1 MKKNL
6 VLCAFLIV
14 AALVFFGCKDPEVNL
29 LEQGPSTIGWI
40 VEKIENIEIQSI
52 DEGFS
57 YSFDATKPPAKEY
70 FLYYIEGRYDDNKNY
85 RDYIV
90 SNGTRVSIDRTAR
103 KGTVTG
109 LKAATT
115 YSVVIT
121 ATHDDIANDL
131 ISEVKHVSVG
141 YTSWIKGFDDLVITS
156 GNYGKISYSF
166 SETEPVADKYTIY
179 FRDSDSISGYE
190 LINNG
195 LYEEIEYTAGTL
207 EADFTPYTNYSF
219 IVVAEY
225 NGIDNDLKSDVIIYF
240 TEFDWDKGLDDFVI
254 FNGDNHD
261 ELLYSFTHTVPQA
274 HSYTLY
280 YLEEETHDADKI
292 INEGS
297 HIKITDMNSLSGEIS
312 ILKLKHMHS
321 FVLVAEHD
329 ILGIHKST
337 VIHSA
342 TKYTNWIKEIEN
354 FIIDK
359 STFFQFGYSFAET
372 NPAADTYTL
381 YYYEGSTDNASVI
394 INDGT
399 SVKVG
404 NTLTGTVKGLKG
416 QKDYSIVVVAK
427 HEDLNDLISSVG
439 TVKFDWE
446 GYANFNAY
454 ASDNEIIYS
463 FNDTEP
469 AADSYT
475 LYYYKGRTPDPS
487 WIMEHGISKTVE
499 PTSSGKI
506 SDELEET
513 LYSVMLVAEY
523 EGFAPLI
530 SDIKYPNLYK
540 GEINLSVT
548 AGVNANGE
556 LTYKFSHSNPQADSY
571 KLYYLQGTA
580 NDADTVINTGTG
592 ITVQPTQDGVI
603 QGKQKGGQY
612 RFVLVAESDL
622 FGEVASS
629 VASAN
634 IQWVTTAAQLNTNF
648 VHSYVAAE
656 AVMSYSFD
664 HTTPPA
670 DSYWIYY
677 LNNNTSA
684 NSASVVSNTAT
695 VKVEVTPTQT
705 GKIKLGSGNNR
716 VILVARYD
724 GLSDLVDGTAATV
737 NFAWTTTL
745 PAASFNT
752 PTVSATEFG
761 QVTYTLTATNPPAD
775 SYTMYYLKSSSSVT
789 VANIKANAATV
800 QRSVTPGTETISI
813 LDGGTY
819 YVFVE
824 AKKEGLA
831 DTQSTVRNFNTI
843 TAAETV
849 ITQINNLP
857 VVSQRSH
864 VALVTAARTAF
875 SGLLDGM
882 KPYVSNVDKLIA
894 AEQRIIEL
902 EKVVFRAA
910 IDSTKDFDGFTNGA
924 FNAATGFALS
934 ASVSNG
940 FGDVSGDQLSID
952 SVSAEYTFK
961 GLNVVNGKLTD
972 SLLNET
978 VGSVAVNK
986 TGDLYILNF
995 GSKLGQATGKLTVK
1009 NGSNT
1014 TEVSFETRDIERR
1027 LYDIAENRAKDYGAV
1042 EMFSYGNAISDM
1054 GSLGPNI
1061 RARGNTIV
1069 NYANGNG
1076 ISSYFTT
1083 FSRGDGGLS
1092 GSTDATQLREM
1103 YYDGAYL
1110 YGRSQGGATNMV
1122 DGTNVDTAQVV
1133 PASGRGWDTTN
1144 SVASGHTS
1152 KWTPFVNKFKT
1163 NPFGY
1168 IPYNV
1173 QGAFTGYYQYQY
1185 INSGST
1191 GTGDN
1196 STSGRTD
1203 SPTGILE
1210 LNSARGRLAHAVV
1223 NGTSQFQ
1230 FTFNMDGPKTD
1241 NGVNIEWAGNVTTTA
1256 YGRSYVTF
1264 VIDSDMKFVK
1274 YHAYDRYTV
1283 TTLSTSSNTYAT
1295 MYFMYHKNNID
1306 FNTHKTYRGHRTRV
1320 NDNNYCDCT
1329 DCSDHI
1335 TSGTNAVIANSAYQI
1350 NLGWTE
1356 SANETSKVVVPK
1368 P

>member
-6 VLCAFLIV
+6 VLCIFLIIV
-14 AALVFFGCKDPEVNL
+14 AFGFAGCKEPSELLPEFELDAWVV
-29 LEQGPSTIGWI
+29 GI
-40 VEKIENIEIQSI
+40 KNITLTSGGMGE
-52 DEGFS
+52 FS
-57 YSFDATKPPAKEY
+57 YKFDATVPAAETY
-70 FLYYIEGRYDDNKNY
+70 TLYYKEGVTNDPSAIITGGKSVEVNRLQRAGLIKGLN
-85 RDYIV
+85 
-90 SNGTRVSIDRTAR
+90 NGTSYSAVVVAKYSGLADSISDA
-103 KGTVTG
+103 
-109 LKAATT
+109 
-115 YSVVIT
+115 
-121 ATHDDIANDL
+121 
-131 ISEVKHVSVG
+131 KHVSIG
-141 YTSWIKGFDDLVITS
+141 YTSWVKGLDDLVIKS
-156 GNYGKISYSF
+156 GNYGKITYSF
-166 SETEPVADKYTIY
+166 SETEPIADKYTIY
-179 FRDSDSISGYE
+179 FKDSDNISDYD
-190 LINNG
+190 LISNG
-195 LYEEIEYTAGTL
+195 FSEEIEPIGIL
-207 EADFTPYTNYSF
+207 ESDFVPNTDYSF

-225 NGIDNDLKSDVIIYF
+225 NGIDNNLHSDVTKFYTKF
-240 TEFDWDKGLDDFVI
+240 NWDKGLDDFI
-254 FNGDNHD
+254 ILNGDSHE
-261 ELLYSFTHTVPQA
+261 ELLYNFTHTAPPA

-292 INEGS
+292 INQGEA
-297 HIKITDMNSLSGEIS
+297 IKITDMNSLSGAIT

-321 FVLVAEHD
+321 FILVAEHN
-329 ILGIHKST
+329 ILGIHRSE

-342 TKYTNWIKEIEN
+342 TKYTNWIKEIGN
-354 FIIDK
+354 FTIDT
-359 STFFQFGYSFAET
+359 SVFNQFTYSFTET
-372 NPAADTYTL
+372 NPAADTYNL
-381 YYYEGSTDNASVI
+381 YYYEGLTDDASVI
-394 INDGT
+394 INNGIPVD
-399 SVKVG
+399 VDE
-404 NTLTGTVKGLKG
+404 TLTGTVTGLKL
-416 QKDYSIVVVAK
+416 QTDYSVVVVAK
-427 HEDLNDLISSVG
+427 HEGLKDSLSSLDIIR
-439 TVKFDWE
+439 FDWE
-446 GYANFNAY
+446 GYANFDAS
-454 ASDNEIIYS
+454 ASDTEITYS
-463 FNDTEP
+463 FVETVPP
-469 AADSYT
+469 ADKYT
-475 LYYYKGRTPDPS
+475 LYYYKGRSSNPS
-487 WIMEHGISKTVE
+487 IIMENGSFETVE
-499 PTSSGKI
+499 PASSGKI
-506 SDELEET
+506 SVELEPT
-513 LYSVMLVAEY
+513 LYSVILVAEY
-523 EGFAPLI
+523 KGFTPLI
-530 SDIKYPNLYK
+530 SNIKSFNLFK
-540 GEINLSVT
+540 GEIDLSVS
-548 AGVNANGE
+548 AGVNAKGE
-556 LTYKFSHSNPQADSY
+556 LTYKFNHSNPQADSY
-571 KLYYLQGTA
+571 KLFYLQGTTDSA
-580 NDADTVINTGTG
+580 ETVINTGTG

-612 RFVLVAESDL
+612 RIVLVAESDL

-634 IQWVTTAAQLNTNF
+634 IAWVTTAAQLNTNF
-648 VHSYVAAE
+648 VHTYNAAE
-656 AVMSYSFD
+656 AVMNYSFD
-664 HTTPPA
+664 HTTPVA